1 MRIWLLRHGHAEPH
15 STQDSL
21 RQLTG
26 DGRREVLLSA
36 AELVGRPLGA
46 ILSSPYVRARQTAE
60 LVAEA
65 LNSDLTIEI
74 VPWLAPDVSVKE
86 ALDCLAARHEGELL
100 LVSHQPLVG
109 ELAGLLEH
117 GHRQQPLAMR
127 TAALAAF
134 DGLLPAA
141 GGMTLAVHFLPNS

>member
-1 MRIWLLRHGHAEPH
+1 VRLWLLRHGHAEPH
-15 STQDSL
+15 AAQDSL
-21 RQLTG
+21 RRLTA

-36 AELVGRPLGA
+36 AQLVARPLGA
-46 ILSSPYVRARQTAE
+46 ILCSPYVRARQTAE

-65 LNSDLTIEI
+65 LSSSLIIEI
-74 VPWLAPDVSVKE
+74 VPWLTPDVSARE

-117 GHRQQPLAMR
+117 GHRQQPLPMK

-134 DGLLPAA
+134 DGSLPVA
-141 GGMTLAVHFLPNS
+141 GGMTLAMHFQPGS